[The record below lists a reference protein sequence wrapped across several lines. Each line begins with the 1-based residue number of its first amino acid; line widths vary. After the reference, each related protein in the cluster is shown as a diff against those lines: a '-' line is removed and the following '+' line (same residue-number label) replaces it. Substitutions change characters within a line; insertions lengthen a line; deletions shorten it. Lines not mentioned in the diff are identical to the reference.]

1 MFEHLTDSKEVFRNK
16 VIDVNNELYVISE
29 NFIKQS
35 MFYLNEDDFKIK
47 KMKEFLEAQDKLNL
61 LFLNNF

>member
-1 MFEHLTDSKEVFRNK
+1 MFEHLTDSKEVFRNR
-16 VIDVNNELYVISE
+16 VIDVNNELYTISE
-29 NFIKQS
+29 NFIKQP
-35 MFYLNEDDFKIK
+35 MFHLNEDDFKIK